1 MQEGPEQVQREE
13 AWSREEQTETETKT
27 GQQLAGKNLRHSRT
41 EGQRWAPRWT
51 EKGMWV
57 EGGSFVL
64 GPGRGGT
71 PAKSVAKV
79 GRPGLLGGLPV
90 PSLGAWVTWV
100 GGWACLCP
108 HCPFCYRDHAP
119 TLRCSIAASKVAAK
133 IRLGVQAWL
142 LRRRLRWLL
151 HEETLTTQLSI
162 VQSVAMRQ
170 GCRNRHHCTFL

>member
-1 MQEGPEQVQREE
+1 MQEGPEQVQRKE
-13 AWSREEQTETETKT
+13 AWSREVQTDREKGRTA
-27 GQQLAGKNLRHSRT
+27 AGREEPQTFKDRRT
-41 EGQRWAPRWT
+41 EMGPKMDRDGNVGRGGQLCARAW
-51 EKGMWV
+51 
-57 EGGSFVL
+57 EG
-64 GPGRGGT
+64 GGT

-79 GRPGLLGGLPV
+79 GKPGLLGGLPV
-90 PSLGAWVTWV
+90 PSLGAWVTWA

-162 VQSVAMRQ
+162 VQSVAVHR